1 MGCMTSTPV
10 LPDGDGV
17 QTLPWLPNENDK
29 HQAGHKSCVG
39 LQPHQITCRILI
51 NQEAIWNKLSGV
63 AAETLPY
70 PPEDGFKEV
79 ADYKHPLAV
88 TAGARGVVAKHQ
100 RPYRFSMNQEA
111 IWNKLSGGAV
121 ETLPYPAEDGCKEA
135 ADYKHFAGVQSH
147 QRVLRILI
155 NQEAIWNKLSGG
167 AVETFP
173 YPADDNCKAM
183 ACRGQLIDSRECR
196 IWQNQEA
203 IFNKLPGSHF

>member
-1 MGCMTSTPV
+1 M
-10 LPDGDGV
+10 
-17 QTLPWLPNENDK
+17 
-29 HQAGHKSCVG
+29 
-39 LQPHQITCRILI
+39 QPHQRVFRILI
-51 NQEAIWNKLSGV
+51 SQEAIWNKLSGV
-63 AAETLPY
+63 AVETLPY
-70 PPEDGFKEV
+70 PPEDGFKEA
-79 ADYKHPLAV
+79 ADYKHPLAG
-88 TAGARGVVAKHQ
+88 GAVAKHQ
-100 RPYRFSMNQEA
+100 RPLRFSINQEA
-111 IWNKLSGGAV
+111 IWNKLSGGAG
-121 ETLPYPAEDGCKEA
+121 ESLPYPAEDGCKEA

-183 ACRGQLIDSRECR
+183 ACLGHLVDSRECR